1 MPSEK
6 DDILKSN
13 KYMKSVE
20 MPDII
25 NANLQSLIKKID
37 EFANNV
43 EKSST
48 SKLGGHII
56 CKYLRSAIWAL
67 NNIENKHS
75 LCCGEDFMKEF
86 CNSITEDAT
95 NVINFE
101 KKKMLSL
108 TKES

>member
-1 MPSEK
+1 M
-6 DDILKSN
+6 
-13 KYMKSVE
+13 
-20 MPDII
+20 
-25 NANLQSLIKKID
+25 IKKID

-86 CNSITEDAT
+86 CNFIREDA
-95 NVINFE
+95 NVINFK